1 MDKFNRNSSIKPT
14 ECYNLA
20 YIYFVSKNRRHI
32 KLNINGPIDLHTHGI
47 GSYDTKTN
55 KPEDILK
62 IAELHGKA
70 GTAGI
75 LPTIYSGSIETMR
88 RNMEAVKKAMEM
100 QDTGCRVQ
108 DKKDSLASAG
118 IHLSR
123 QVRHTASCIL
133 GVYLEG
139 PFLNSV
145 RCGALD
151 KKSFISPSLSSLK
164 KLISGYENI
173 IKIITIAP
181 EIKGALR
188 IIEKCCELGIN
199 VNMGHS
205 DATYQQ
211 AVEGKKA
218 GVKGITHFF
227 NAMRPFHH
235 REPGIVGLGLM
246 DEELYLEIIA
256 DGIHIHPQ
264 ALQMIFNKR
273 RLDKIVLVS
282 DSVKNSIQKKSVY
295 DSKRILSGS
304 NITLPEST
312 KILKNIGIPEE
323 EITEAMVEN
332 PSRYLSL

>member
-20 YIYFVSKNRRHI
+20 SVYFILKNRRNI
-32 KLNINGPIDLHTHGI
+32 KLHLNGPIDLHTHGI

-88 RNMEAVKKAMEM
+88 RNMEAVRKAMEM
-100 QDTGCRVQ
+100 QAPCT
-108 DKKDSLASAG
+108 
-118 IHLSR
+118 R
-123 QVRHTASCIL
+123 QGRQARHPAYIL
-133 GVYLEG
+133 GVHLEG

-151 KKSFISPSLSSLK
+151 KKSFISPSLPSLK
-164 KLISGYENI
+164 KLISGYEDI
-173 IKIITIAP
+173 IKILTIAP
-181 EIKGALR
+181 EIKGALSA
-188 IIEKCCELGIN
+188 IEKCCELGIN

-256 DGIHIHPQ
+256 DGMHIHPQ

-282 DSVKNSIQKKSVY
+282 DSVKNSIQKKPVY
-295 DSKRILSGS
+295 DSKRTLSGS
-304 NITLPEST
+304 SITLPDST
-312 KILKNIGIPEE
+312 KILKDIGIPEA
-323 EITEAMVEN
+323 EITEAMIEN

>member
-1 MDKFNRNSSIKPT
+1 
-14 ECYNLA
+14 L
-20 YIYFVSKNRRHI
+20 H
-32 KLNINGPIDLHTHGI
+32 INGPIDLHTHGI
-47 GSYDTKTN
+47 GSYDTRTN

-75 LPTIYSGSIETMR
+75 LPTIYSGTIETMR
-88 RNMEAVKKAMEM
+88 RNMEAVKKAIEM
-100 QDTGCRVQ
+100 QDTRFWIQ
-108 DKKDSLASAG
+108 DKKDSPASG
-118 IHLSR
+118 IHLSG
-123 QVRHTASCIL
+123 QVRHQAACIL
-133 GVYLEG
+133 GVHLEG
-139 PFLNSV
+139 PFLNFV

-151 KKSFISPSLSSLK
+151 KKSFISPALSSLK
-164 KLISGYENI
+164 KLISGYEDI

-181 EIKGALR
+181 EIKGALK

-199 VNMGHS
+199 VNIGHS

-273 RLDKIVLVS
+273 RLDKIILVS
-282 DSVKNSIQKKSVY
+282 DSVKNSAQKKSVS

-304 NITLPEST
+304 SITLPDSN
-312 KILKNIGIPEE
+312 KILKNIGIPEA